1 MYKHLKYFFLILAKT
16 WRSPRTTRISNPKPV
31 QVEQQKVWRLHLR
44 RGKRA
49 TLVLEHQKGE
59 NTSLFLNL
67 FTCVES
73 SSSEFIG
80 AI

>member
-1 MYKHLKYFFLILAKT
+1 MEITKNNKDKH
-16 WRSPRTTRISNPKPV
+16 PKPV
-31 QVEQQKVWRLHLR
+31 LVEQQKVWRLHLR